1 MDGSIDKDKSRR
13 ERSLRGPRKKVNDLG
28 ICWSWFVAKL
38 AACYLKSSSLSR
50 VEQSRDWNVL
60 LSQRWGEVKVAR
72 DMYVQERGLWSTVEK
87 QASKQDHKHPSIPW
101 VELWISTCLLVYI
114 ELALSLVGLY
124 CKALVSAVHLNCRP
138 LITTI
143 NELALVLSIEGK
155 LFMAFWLVC
164 LAFAAVFL
172 ACSCT

>member
-1 MDGSIDKDKSRR
+1 MIQLVTWARVFVSHTGDGSIDKSRR

-72 DMYVQERGLWSTVEK
+72 DVYVQERGLWSTVEK
-87 QASKQDHKHPSIPW
+87 RASRIIIIRVYREYSFES
-101 VELWISTCLLVYI
+101 VLVCLYI
-114 ELALSLVGLY
+114 LNSPFLSLVFT
-124 CKALVSAVHLNCRP
+124 ARRWFRRFISTVDR
-138 LITTI
+138 
-143 NELALVLSIEGK
+143 
-155 LFMAFWLVC
+155 
-164 LAFAAVFL
+164 
-172 ACSCT
+172 